1 MDKSCEQGPKHAKSG
16 KDDAEGIDSKRAGKV
31 VPDRPPNPS
40 GHPQRLCET
49 DQIVAK
55 QNNVRAFPRDIRTGP
70 HRDAYARLDQGRG
83 IVHALADHGKRC
95 GDRS

>member
-1 MDKSCEQGPKHAKSG
+1 MDKGCEQRPEHAKGG
-16 KDDAEGIDSKRAGKV
+16 KDDAERIDSERAGRV
-31 VPDRPPNPS
+31 LPDCPANPS
-40 GHPQRLCET
+40 GHSQRLYET